1 MAALEQ
7 LRAEVLEAN
16 LALPAEGLVKLTWGN
31 VSGVDRERGL
41 MAIKASGVDYEHM
54 TAEDMV
60 LVALDTGEVVTD
72 PVVPDPAHPRKPS
85 TDTPTHRAL
94 YNAFDNIG
102 GIVHTH
108 STWATAWAQAER
120 EIPLLGT
127 THADLMAEAV
137 PLTRQLTAEEVERDY
152 EGETGTVLIELIGG
166 RIDELPA
173 ALVRGHAPF
182 CWAASPAAAVTIA
195 VTLEEV
201 ARLALLTRILSPDGG
216 PLADVLRDKHHQRKH
231 GPDAYYGQR

>member
-1 MAALEQ
+1 VTELAE
-7 LRAEVLEAN
+7 LREAVLEAN
-16 LALPAEGLVKLTWGN
+16 LALPAQGLVKLTWGN
-31 VSGVDRERGL
+31 ASGVDRDRGL
-41 MAIKASGVDYEHM
+41 MAIKASGVAYDRM
-54 TAEDMV
+54 TADDVV
-60 LVALDTGEVVTD
+60 LIDLQSGEVVTD
-72 PVVPDPAHPRKPS
+72 PVRHERRPS

-94 YNAFDNIG
+94 YNAFDRIG

-108 STWATAWAQAER
+108 STWATAWAPAEQ

-137 PLTRQLTAEEVERDY
+137 PLTRPLTADEVDRDY
-152 EGETGTVLIELIGG
+152 EGETGTVLIELIGE
-166 RIDELPA
+166 RVEELPA

-182 CWAASPAAAVTIA
+182 CWAATPAAAVTVA

-201 ARLALLTRILSPDGG
+201 ARLALLTRLLRPDGG

-231 GPDAYYGQR
+231 GPGAYYGQS